1 LQDLTEAAEAF
12 RGRNEPLEVTPSGP
26 ADLRNAILA
35 FNGMNERL
43 VKLLNEK
50 DRTLGA
56 IGHDLRTPLASLR
69 IRAESVEP
77 AEERDRMIATIEEMT
92 ATLEDIL
99 TLARVGRSREPF
111 EQTEVSALAR
121 SVAED
126 YREMGQ
132 PVTFSADVAGGANVQ
147 PNLLRRAI
155 RNLVDNA
162 LKYGGGAEIKVKD
175 GDGRV
180 TITVLDRGP
189 GLAPEQLERVTGAF
203 YRAVRPAAPASA
215 SASLRRSPMR
225 TAAHSPSPLA
235 TEADWLPPSACRP
248 PSHDVRQAPAAGRA
262 RRPDHLQ
269 RPHLAAAAR
278 EGRRNLSDGGGTY
291 CRGFHPRD
299 FPRRCHR

>member
-1 LQDLTEAAEAF
+1 LLVYLFVLAAAVLVAVRIAQPLQDLTEAAEAF

-175 GDGRV
+175 GDERV

-203 YRAVRPAAPASA
+203 YRAEPSRNRETGGAGLGLSIAEAI
-215 SASLRRSPMR
+215 
-225 TAAHSPSPLA
+225 TDAHGGTL
-235 TEADWLPPSACRP
+235 TLTTRD
-248 PSHDVRQAPAAGRA
+248 GGG
-262 RRPDHLQ
+262 
-269 RPHLAAAAR
+269 LAAAISLPAA
-278 EGRRNLSDGGGTY
+278 ES
-291 CRGFHPRD
+291 
-299 FPRRCHR
+299 